1 MKKAVIFG
9 ASGFIGSFLLSQLL
23 NDPDYEQVTIVVRK
37 PLDIQHPKLK
47 TLIGDFST
55 LRNLKD
61 QIGVDEV
68 FIAMGTTKSK
78 TPDEKEYYQID
89 HDYPVLAARIARES
103 GAKSVFIV
111 TAVGANQHSKVF
123 YLRTKGEVERDI
135 SSLGFEHAHFFRPSM
150 LLGERKEH
158 RALEKTLIKMWP
170 VVQGIFVGGLSKYKG
185 IEGRDVAR
193 AMIRAAKQQSD
204 RVGVYEWKEMQ

>member
-1 MKKAVIFG
+1 MKKAAVIG
-9 ASGFIGSFLLSQLL
+9 ASGFIGFFLLSELL

-37 PLDIQHPKLK
+37 QLDIQHPKLK

-55 LRNLKD
+55 LPNLKD
-61 QIGVDEV
+61 QIEADEV

-135 SSLGFEHAHFFRPSM
+135 TSLGFEHAHFFRPSM

-193 AMIRAAKQQSD
+193 AMIRAAKQQSKS
-204 RVGVYEWKEMQ
+204 VKVYEWKEMK